1 MIGFSIMMW
10 FVAIL
15 LLFVGISLLKGIH
28 VLMHGRIYDNTNDKE
43 KYAKASG
50 KPVLLL
56 AFGIAV
62 SGVAAVVTAD
72 IIISLLIIA
81 GPVIIAA
88 PWFVNIQKRFAV
100 DKAQ

>member
-10 FVAIL
+10 FVSIL
-15 LLFVGISLLKGIH
+15 LLFVGISLLKGNH
-28 VLMHGRIYDNTNDKE
+28 VLMHGRIYDNTKDKD

-62 SGVAAVVTAD
+62 SGVAAVATGN
-72 IIISLLIIA
+72 IIISLFIIV
-81 GPVIIAA
+81 GTVIIAA
-88 PWFVNIQKRFAV
+88 LWFINIQKRFAV
-100 DKAQ
+100 EMQR